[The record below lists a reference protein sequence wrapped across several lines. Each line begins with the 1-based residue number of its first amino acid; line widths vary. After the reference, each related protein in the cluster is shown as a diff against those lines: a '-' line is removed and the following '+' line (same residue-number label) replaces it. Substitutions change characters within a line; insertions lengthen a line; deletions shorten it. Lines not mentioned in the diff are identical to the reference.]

1 MNSPRDI
8 PGTTGHPPEPTARTA
23 AQFATTHWSAVLAAG
38 DSASP
43 DSRDALERLCQ
54 TYWFPLYAFV
64 RRKGHS
70 PEDAEDLVQDF
81 FSTFLQKGY
90 IGRADPAR
98 GRFRTFLLTSMQNLL
113 HNAQDRLVALKRGGG
128 QRRLSWDIA
137 ATEERYRAETQE
149 NLTPEKAF
157 EKRWASTL
165 LGQVIERV
173 REDSKS
179 QGRAELFEALKGH
192 LWAEDDA
199 VPYTQL
205 GLDLGMTP
213 LALKVTVHRLRQR
226 FAERLREEIA
236 HTVSEPAQVED
247 EIQYLIGLFGE

>member
-1 MNSPRDI
+1 MD
-8 PGTTGHPPEPTARTA
+8 HPPELAARTA
-23 AQFATTHWSAVLAAG
+23 AQFATTHWSTVLAAG

-43 DSRDALERLCQ
+43 GSWEALEKLCR

-64 RRKGHS
+64 RRKGYS
-70 PEDAEDLVQDF
+70 VEDAEDLVQDF

-90 IGRADPAR
+90 VGRADPAR

-128 QRRLSWDIA
+128 QRQLSWDIA
-137 ATEERYRAETQE
+137 ATEERYRTELQE
-149 NLTPEKAF
+149 SLTPEKAF
-157 EKRWASTL
+157 EKRWAATL
-165 LGQVIERV
+165 LEEVLERV
-173 REDSKS
+173 REDFKL
-179 QGRAELFEALKGH
+179 QGRAELFEQLKGH

-199 VPYTQL
+199 VPYAQL
-205 GLDLGMTP
+205 GVQLGMTP

-226 FAERLREEIA
+226 FGERLREEIA